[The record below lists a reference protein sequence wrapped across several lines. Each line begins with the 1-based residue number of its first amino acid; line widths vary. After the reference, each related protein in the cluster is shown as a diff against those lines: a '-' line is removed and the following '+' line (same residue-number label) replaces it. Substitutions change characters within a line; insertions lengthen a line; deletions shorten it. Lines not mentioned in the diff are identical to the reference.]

1 MSVLPNRRRWIR
13 QALRAREPAMSAL
26 RRYSVL
32 LLVCGSVPAG
42 VCVAQVLASTATASF
57 EALDTN
63 KNGLVDKSEYL
74 SSALFAK
81 LDSNHNYKITADELE
96 AVLGP
101 QRDGAPSADDRIRQ
115 VDLNENG
122 EISDEE
128 LRRAAEARFQ
138 QLDRNTD
145 GNLDLAELKSGF
157 GVPYVRP

>member
-1 MSVLPNRRRWIR
+1 
-13 QALRAREPAMSAL
+13 MSAL
-26 RRYSVL
+26 CRYSAVL
-32 LLVCGSVPAG
+32 LICGSVPAG
-42 VCVAQVLASTATASF
+42 ICVAQVLPSSATASF

-74 SSALFAK
+74 GSALFSK

-101 QRDGAPSADDRIRQ
+101 QRDGAPSADDRVRQ

-138 QLDRNTD
+138 QLDRNSD

>member
-1 MSVLPNRRRWIR
+1 
-13 QALRAREPAMSAL
+13 MSAL
-26 RRYSVL
+26 CRYSAL

-101 QRDGAPSADDRIRQ
+101 QRDGAPSADDRVRQ

-138 QLDRNTD
+138 QLDRNSD